1 MITLITFDLDDTL
14 WDVRPALIKAE
25 KAQNDWL
32 RRHYPKSIEG
42 LDSATMIERKRQ
54 LLKRQPSL
62 IHQISRFRQRFLHEL
77 LLEAGLDSKEAEV
90 AAEAAFSAFIERR
103 NDVALFDQT
112 VPMLQQL
119 QPYFRLGAL
128 TNGNADVNKTALAPY
143 FEFALKAEDVGAAK
157 PEPQLF
163 EAALTKT
170 KTLAQHAIHV
180 GDSHDHDIV
189 GAHRAGMRS
198 VWLNTDGDCS
208 DLADAS
214 IRCLSELPHV
224 VQALAAR

>member
-25 KAQNDWL
+25 QAQNDWL
-32 RRHYPKSIEG
+32 QRHYPKSIAG
-42 LDSATMIERKRQ
+42 IDSAAMNERKRQ
-54 LLKRQPSL
+54 LIKRHPDL
-62 IHQISRFRQRFLHEL
+62 IHHISRFRQRFLYEL
-77 LLEAGLDSKEAEV
+77 LLEAGLATQEAEV
-90 AAEAAFSAFIERR
+90 AAQAAFDAFIARR

-119 QPYFRLGAL
+119 QPHFRLGAL
-128 TNGNADVNKTALAPY
+128 TNGNADVSKTPLAPY

-163 EAALTKT
+163 DAALTRT
-170 KTLAQHAIHV
+170 QTLAQHAIHV

-198 VWLNTDGDCS
+198 VWLNTSGDCS

-214 IRCLSELPHV
+214 IRCLSELPRV
-224 VQALAAR
+224 VQALAAQ